1 MHDPTQIALI
11 VVLILLF
18 KHLVCDFF
26 LQTAYQYR
34 NKGIYGHPGGLLHA
48 GLHVLGTAFLFL
60 YVNPGPKIVALI
72 LAGEFVVHYHI
83 DWAKEQIVK
92 RCKLTTEDSAFWWAL
107 GVDQFLHGATYVT
120 IAWLALGTR
129 SAQ

>member
-34 NKGIYGHPGGLLHA
+34 NKGIYSHPGGLLHA

-107 GVDQFLHGATYVT
+107 GVDQFLHGATYVA

>member
-1 MHDPTQIALI
+1 MHDPVQIALI
-11 VVLILLF
+11 VILILLF

-72 LAGEFVVHYHI
+72 LAGEFIVHYHI
-83 DWAKEQIVK
+83 DWAKEQLV
-92 RCKLTTEDSAFWWAL
+92 RRFDWRDGARFWNAI
-107 GVDQFLHGATYVT
+107 GFDQLLHGLTY
-120 IAWLALGTR
+120 LAITAYLTR
-129 SAQ
+129 